1 MHVRE
6 AVLADVPAI
15 HQLLEGYA
23 ARGNLLPRTRENVQ
37 KFVRDFLIAEEN
49 GALLGAGALEI
60 MGADLG
66 EIRSLV
72 VDETQ
77 HGRGVGRQ
85 ISLALMDEA
94 RALGLARIMALTYVP
109 KFFES
114 LGFEVVE
121 VDRLPEKVWQVCV
134 NCYKF
139 QKCDAI
145 AVLRRL

>member
-139 QKCDAI
+139 QKCDEI

>member
-15 HQLLEGYA
+15 HDLLEGYA

-37 KFVRDFLIAEEN
+37 KFVRDFLVAEED

-77 HGRGVGRQ
+77 HGRGIGRQ

-94 RALGLARIMALTYVP
+94 RVLGLTRIMALTYVP

-139 QKCDAI
+139 QKCDEI
-145 AVLRRL
+145 AMLRRL

>member
-15 HQLLEGYA
+15 HELLEDYA
-23 ARGNLLPRTRENVQ
+23 ARGNLLPRTRDNVQ
-37 KFVRDFLIAEEN
+37 KFVRDFLVAEED

-72 VDETQ
+72 VDEAQ
-77 HGRGVGRQ
+77 HGRGIGRQ

-121 VDRLPEKVWQVCV
+121 VDRLPEKVWQVLSL
-134 NCYKF
+134 
-139 QKCDAI
+139 I
-145 AVLRRL
+145 HI

>member
-1 MHVRE
+1 
-6 AVLADVPAI
+6 
-15 HQLLEGYA
+15 
-23 ARGNLLPRTRENVQ
+23 
-37 KFVRDFLIAEEN
+37 
-49 GALLGAGALEI
+49 

-72 VDETQ
+72 VDEAQ
-77 HGRGVGRQ
+77 HGRGIGRQ

-139 QKCDAI
+139 QKCDEI
-145 AVLRRL
+145 AMLRRL